1 MSTGTPPTAQS
12 HILPPPPDPRRLWPE
27 ESITG
32 LNDLCNIVRGLC
44 DLVQQHGR
52 DIQELKS
59 QVAALRAEAAIVQEG
74 KSAFIA
80 RLTSAAHDWDANLA
94 PSHEPEE
101 AEQYQEEYEEEYS
114 EEYEEEYQEENEGEH
129 VSGRQRRH

>member
-1 MSTGTPPTAQS
+1 M
-12 HILPPPPDPRRLWPE
+12 
-27 ESITG
+27 
-32 LNDLCNIVRGLC
+32 CNIVHGLC

-101 AEQYQEEYEEEYS
+101 AEQYQEEYEEEFQ
-114 EEYEEEYQEENEGEH
+114 EEYEEEYQEEDEEEH
-129 VSGRQRRH
+129 ACKKQRRY